1 MALSS
6 GIYSLIGVVVGGGVT
21 LGTQWGLAAR
31 SDRLDTRVARRKVRA
46 ELRQH
51 RQAVEG
57 AASYEVHS
65 YEDLEMLVDE
75 LERPGTAAW
84 AKQSD
89 RLARQL
95 GESDWDA
102 IERAYERAAKL
113 VSIVHEERS
122 PPSEAEFR
130 LALAAIEDAIS
141 RLS

>member
-6 GIYSLIGVVVGGGVT
+6 GIYGLIGVVVGGGVT

-65 YEDLEMLVDE
+65 YEDLEMLVD
-75 LERPGTAAW
+75 
-84 AKQSD
+84 
-89 RLARQL
+89 
-95 GESDWDA
+95 
-102 IERAYERAAKL
+102 
-113 VSIVHEERS
+113 
-122 PPSEAEFR
+122 
-130 LALAAIEDAIS
+130 
-141 RLS
+141 